1 MFASLN
7 VLKELQKHYENNPK
21 DPLKGIIWHTQGS
34 GKTALTYHLTK
45 LIKDFFSPLGKK
57 TKFYF
62 IVDRLDLLE
71 QAKNEFLKRGFQA
84 HEAEDKEDLSQKL
97 KSSSVFENPQ
107 GNDEII
113 VVNIQKFKA
122 PNEDPFNSAPK
133 EIISKTELQESIQN
147 SHDLQ
152 RVFIIDEAHRSYD
165 PKGCFYANLIECDKT
180 AIKIALTGTPLLED
194 NAQDKA
200 TKKTFGNYLHTYSYT
215 ESIKDAHTLTLQLE
229 IIEKSYKKSII
240 PNKKIYFEFLYYL
253 LKYHKDNISNIGGGT
268 TFKEVSGATLGLFKV
283 KIPPTYYEQ
292 QKIARTLSILD
303 QKIEN
308 NHKINELLHTL
319 AYKIYEYYFKY
330 KPKNAKLEQII
341 IENPKSSIMV
351 KNAQKTQDK
360 YPFFTSGD
368 NILSY
373 PKAIIDGRNCF
384 LNTGGNAGIKFY
396 VGKASYSTDTWCICA
411 NEFSDYLYLLL
422 SSIKT
427 HINQSFFQG
436 TSLKHLQKNLLKKY
450 PIYMPSAH
458 EIKKFNQIIMPLLT
472 LISINTRTSKKLEQ
486 IRDFLLPLLLKQQV
500 KPQ

>member
-1 MFASLN
+1 MSEWQTFC
-7 VLKELQKHYENNPK
+7 LKDLVKIFGGSTPPTNNPK
-21 DPLKGIIWHTQGS
+21 NYGNKIRWI
-34 GKTALTYHLTK
+34 TAK
-45 LIKDFFSPLGKK
+45 
-57 TKFYF
+57 
-62 IVDRLDLLE
+62 
-71 QAKNEFLKRGFQA
+71 
-84 HEAEDKEDLSQKL
+84 DLSILQGRYIKKGSRSISRL
-97 KSSSVFENPQ
+97 GFKSCSTFLLPKHAILFSVR
-107 GNDEII
+107 
-113 VVNIQKFKA
+113 A
-122 PNEDPFNSAPK
+122 PIGYTA
-133 EIISKTELQESIQN
+133 IISK
-147 SHDLQ
+147 
-152 RVFIIDEAHRSYD
+152 RSCTD
-165 PKGCFYANLIECDKT
+165 RGLMG
-180 AIKIALTGTPLLED
+180 LV
-194 NAQDKA
+194 
-200 TKKTFGNYLHTYSYT
+200 
-215 ESIKDAHTLTLQLE
+215 
-229 IIEKSYKKSII
+229 

-253 LKYHKDNISNIGGGT
+253 LKYHKNNISNMGVGT
-268 TFKEVSGATLGLFKV
+268 TFKGISKPALGLFKV

-450 PIYMPSAH
+450 PIYMPSVH

>member
-1 MFASLN
+1 MSKTLQDYATLINDTIQSNEINHYITTDNMCQNLGGIDTLKNINIPQGKVRSFQKDDVLLSNIRLYFRKVYRAKQKGGCSSDVLVFRAKHIDSATLFAILSS
-7 VLKELQKHYENNPK
+7 QIFTDYACS
-21 DPLKGIIWHTQGS
+21 GSQGS
-34 GKTALTYHLTK
+34 KMPRGNKTHMM
-45 LIKDFFSPLGKK
+45 DFKIPTINF
-57 TKFYF
+57 T
-62 IVDRLDLLE
+62 I
-71 QAKNEFLKRGFQA
+71 AK
-84 HEAEDKEDLSQKL
+84 
-97 KSSSVFENPQ
+97 
-107 GNDEII
+107 I
-113 VVNIQKFKA
+113 
-122 PNEDPFNSAPK
+122 FN
-133 EIISKTELQESIQN
+133 SIQN
-147 SHDLQ
+147 
-152 RVFIIDEAHRSYD
+152 
-165 PKGCFYANLIECDKT
+165 
-180 AIKIALTGTPLLED
+180 
-194 NAQDKA
+194 
-200 TKKTFGNYLHTYSYT
+200 
-215 ESIKDAHTLTLQLE
+215 
-229 IIEKSYKKSII
+229 
-240 PNKKIYFEFLYYL
+240 
-253 LKYHKDNISNIGGGT
+253 
-268 TFKEVSGATLGLFKV
+268 
-283 KIPPTYYEQ
+283 
-292 QKIARTLSILD
+292 
-303 QKIEN
+303 KIEN

-341 IENPKSSIMV
+341 IENPKSNIMV

-396 VGKASYSTDTWCICA
+396 VGKASYSTHTWCICA

-486 IRDFLLPLLLKQQV
+486 IKDFLLPLLLKQQV
-500 KPQ
+500 KPK

>member
-1 MFASLN
+1 MSKTLQDYATLINDTIQSNEINHYITTDNMCQNLGGIDTFKNINIPQGKVRSFQKDDILLSNIRLYFRKVYRAKQKGGCSSDVLVFRAKHIDSATLFAILSS
-7 VLKELQKHYENNPK
+7 QIFTDYACS
-21 DPLKGIIWHTQGS
+21 GSQGS
-34 GKTALTYHLTK
+34 KMPRGNKTHMM
-45 LIKDFFSPLGKK
+45 DFKIPTINF
-57 TKFYF
+57 T
-62 IVDRLDLLE
+62 I
-71 QAKNEFLKRGFQA
+71 AK
-84 HEAEDKEDLSQKL
+84 
-97 KSSSVFENPQ
+97 
-107 GNDEII
+107 I
-113 VVNIQKFKA
+113 
-122 PNEDPFNSAPK
+122 FN
-133 EIISKTELQESIQN
+133 SIQN
-147 SHDLQ
+147 
-152 RVFIIDEAHRSYD
+152 
-165 PKGCFYANLIECDKT
+165 
-180 AIKIALTGTPLLED
+180 
-194 NAQDKA
+194 
-200 TKKTFGNYLHTYSYT
+200 
-215 ESIKDAHTLTLQLE
+215 
-229 IIEKSYKKSII
+229 
-240 PNKKIYFEFLYYL
+240 
-253 LKYHKDNISNIGGGT
+253 
-268 TFKEVSGATLGLFKV
+268 
-283 KIPPTYYEQ
+283 
-292 QKIARTLSILD
+292 
-303 QKIEN
+303 KIEN
-308 NHKINELLHTL
+308 NHKINEFLHTL

-450 PIYMPSAH
+450 PIYMPSVH
-458 EIKKFNQIIMPLLT
+458 EIEKFNQIIMPLLT

>member
-1 MFASLN
+1 MSKTLQDYATLINDTIQSNEINHYITTDNMCQNLGGIDTFKNVNIPQGKVRSFQKDDVLLSNIRLYFRKVYRAKQKGGCSSDVLVFRAKHINSATLFAILSSQIFTDYACL
-7 VLKELQKHYENNPK
+7 
-21 DPLKGIIWHTQGS
+21 GSQGS
-34 GKTALTYHLTK
+34 KMPRGNKTHMM
-45 LIKDFFSPLGKK
+45 DFKIPTINF
-57 TKFYF
+57 T
-62 IVDRLDLLE
+62 I
-71 QAKNEFLKRGFQA
+71 AK
-84 HEAEDKEDLSQKL
+84 
-97 KSSSVFENPQ
+97 
-107 GNDEII
+107 I
-113 VVNIQKFKA
+113 
-122 PNEDPFNSAPK
+122 FN
-133 EIISKTELQESIQN
+133 SIQN
-147 SHDLQ
+147 
-152 RVFIIDEAHRSYD
+152 
-165 PKGCFYANLIECDKT
+165 
-180 AIKIALTGTPLLED
+180 
-194 NAQDKA
+194 
-200 TKKTFGNYLHTYSYT
+200 
-215 ESIKDAHTLTLQLE
+215 
-229 IIEKSYKKSII
+229 
-240 PNKKIYFEFLYYL
+240 
-253 LKYHKDNISNIGGGT
+253 
-268 TFKEVSGATLGLFKV
+268 
-283 KIPPTYYEQ
+283 
-292 QKIARTLSILD
+292 
-303 QKIEN
+303 KIEN

-341 IENPKSSIMV
+341 IENPKSNIMV

-422 SSIKT
+422 SSIKN

-458 EIKKFNQIIMPLLT
+458 EIKKFNQIMMPLLT

-500 KPQ
+500 KPKQKIL

>member
-1 MFASLN
+1 MSKTLQDYATLINDTIQSNEINHYITTDNMCQNLGGIDTFKNINIPQGKVRSFQKDDVLLSNIRLYFRKVYRAKQKGGCSSDVLVFRAKHIDSATLFAILSS
-7 VLKELQKHYENNPK
+7 QIFTDYACS
-21 DPLKGIIWHTQGS
+21 GSQGS
-34 GKTALTYHLTK
+34 KMPRGNKTHMM
-45 LIKDFFSPLGKK
+45 DFKIPTINF
-57 TKFYF
+57 T
-62 IVDRLDLLE
+62 I
-71 QAKNEFLKRGFQA
+71 AK
-84 HEAEDKEDLSQKL
+84 
-97 KSSSVFENPQ
+97 
-107 GNDEII
+107 I
-113 VVNIQKFKA
+113 
-122 PNEDPFNSAPK
+122 FN
-133 EIISKTELQESIQN
+133 SIQN
-147 SHDLQ
+147 
-152 RVFIIDEAHRSYD
+152 
-165 PKGCFYANLIECDKT
+165 
-180 AIKIALTGTPLLED
+180 
-194 NAQDKA
+194 
-200 TKKTFGNYLHTYSYT
+200 
-215 ESIKDAHTLTLQLE
+215 
-229 IIEKSYKKSII
+229 
-240 PNKKIYFEFLYYL
+240 
-253 LKYHKDNISNIGGGT
+253 
-268 TFKEVSGATLGLFKV
+268 
-283 KIPPTYYEQ
+283 
-292 QKIARTLSILD
+292 
-303 QKIEN
+303 KIEN

-384 LNTGGNAGIKFY
+384 LNTGGNAGVKFY

-450 PIYMPSAH
+450 PIYMPSTH

>member
-1 MFASLN
+1 MSKTLQDYATLINDTIQSNEINHYITTDNMCQNLGGIDTFKNINIPQGKVRSFQKDDILLSNIRLYFRKVYRAKQKGGCSSDVLVFRAKHIDSATLFAILSS
-7 VLKELQKHYENNPK
+7 QIFTDYACS
-21 DPLKGIIWHTQGS
+21 GSQGS
-34 GKTALTYHLTK
+34 KMPRGNKTHMMNFKIPTINFT
-45 LIKDFFSPLGKK
+45 I
-57 TKFYF
+57 
-62 IVDRLDLLE
+62 
-71 QAKNEFLKRGFQA
+71 AK
-84 HEAEDKEDLSQKL
+84 
-97 KSSSVFENPQ
+97 
-107 GNDEII
+107 I
-113 VVNIQKFKA
+113 
-122 PNEDPFNSAPK
+122 FN
-133 EIISKTELQESIQN
+133 SIQN
-147 SHDLQ
+147 
-152 RVFIIDEAHRSYD
+152 
-165 PKGCFYANLIECDKT
+165 
-180 AIKIALTGTPLLED
+180 
-194 NAQDKA
+194 
-200 TKKTFGNYLHTYSYT
+200 
-215 ESIKDAHTLTLQLE
+215 
-229 IIEKSYKKSII
+229 
-240 PNKKIYFEFLYYL
+240 
-253 LKYHKDNISNIGGGT
+253 
-268 TFKEVSGATLGLFKV
+268 
-283 KIPPTYYEQ
+283 
-292 QKIARTLSILD
+292 
-303 QKIEN
+303 KIEN

-319 AYKIYEYYFKY
+319 AYKIYKYYFKY

-422 SSIKT
+422 SSIKN

-450 PIYMPSAH
+450 PIYMPPAH
-458 EIKKFNQIIMPLLT
+458 EIKKFNQIMMPLLT

>member
-1 MFASLN
+1 MTKLLDLKNNSVIAINQNNHTKEDNYKKVCYLDTDNITNNRINAFLEIDLTKEKLPSRAKRKCSLN
-7 VLKELQKHYENNPK
+7 SIIYSSVRPNQRHF
-21 DPLKGIIWHTQGS
+21 GIIKEIPKNFLVS
-34 GKTALTYHLTK
+34 TA
-45 LIKDFFSPLGKK
+45 
-57 TKFYF
+57 F
-62 IVDRLDLLE
+62 IVIDIIDLEKLDPDYLYYHIT
-71 QAKNEFLKRGFQA
+71 Q
-84 HEAEDKEDLSQKL
+84 DK
-97 KSSSVFENPQ
+97 
-107 GNDEII
+107 
-113 VVNIQKFKA
+113 
-122 PNEDPFNSAPK
+122 
-133 EIISKTELQESIQN
+133 TT
-147 SHDLQ
+147 HYLQ
-152 RVFIIDEAHRSYD
+152 RIAECGTSSYPSITPLD
-165 PKGCFYANLIECDKT
+165 FLN
-180 AIKIALTGTPLLED
+180 IKIKLYPLE
-194 NAQDKA
+194 
-200 TKKTFGNYLHTYSYT
+200 T
-215 ESIKDAHTLTLQLE
+215 
-229 IIEKSYKKSII
+229 
-240 PNKKIYFEFLYYL
+240 
-253 LKYHKDNISNIGGGT
+253 
-268 TFKEVSGATLGLFKV
+268 
-283 KIPPTYYEQ
+283 Q
-292 QKIARTLSILD
+292 QKIARTLSVLD

-368 NILSY
+368 NTLSY

-422 SSIKT
+422 SSIKN

-458 EIKKFNQIIMPLLT
+458 EIKKFNQMIMPLLT

-500 KPQ
+500 KPE

>member
-1 MFASLN
+1 MSKTLQDYATLINDTIQSNEINHYITTDNMCQNLGGIDTFKNINIPQGKVRSFQKDDVLLSNIRLYFRKVYRTKQKGGCSSDVLVFRAKHIDSATLFAILSS
-7 VLKELQKHYENNPK
+7 QIFTDYACS
-21 DPLKGIIWHTQGS
+21 GSQGS
-34 GKTALTYHLTK
+34 KMPRGNKTHMM
-45 LIKDFFSPLGKK
+45 DFKIPTINF
-57 TKFYF
+57 T
-62 IVDRLDLLE
+62 I
-71 QAKNEFLKRGFQA
+71 AK
-84 HEAEDKEDLSQKL
+84 
-97 KSSSVFENPQ
+97 
-107 GNDEII
+107 I
-113 VVNIQKFKA
+113 
-122 PNEDPFNSAPK
+122 FN
-133 EIISKTELQESIQN
+133 SIQN
-147 SHDLQ
+147 
-152 RVFIIDEAHRSYD
+152 
-165 PKGCFYANLIECDKT
+165 
-180 AIKIALTGTPLLED
+180 
-194 NAQDKA
+194 
-200 TKKTFGNYLHTYSYT
+200 
-215 ESIKDAHTLTLQLE
+215 
-229 IIEKSYKKSII
+229 
-240 PNKKIYFEFLYYL
+240 
-253 LKYHKDNISNIGGGT
+253 
-268 TFKEVSGATLGLFKV
+268 
-283 KIPPTYYEQ
+283 
-292 QKIARTLSILD
+292 
-303 QKIEN
+303 KIEN

-319 AYKIYEYYFKY
+319 AYKIYECYFKY
-330 KPKNAKLEQII
+330 KPKNANLEQII

-368 NILSY
+368 NILFY

-472 LISINTRTSKKLEQ
+472 LISINTRISKKLEQ

>member
-1 MFASLN
+1 MSKTLQDYATLINDTIQSNEINHYITTDNMRQNLGGIDTLKNINIPQGKVRSFQKDDVLLSNIRLYFRKVYKAKQKGGCSSDILVFRAKHIDSTTLFAILSSQIFTDYAYL
-7 VLKELQKHYENNPK
+7 
-21 DPLKGIIWHTQGS
+21 GSQGS
-34 GKTALTYHLTK
+34 KMPRGNKTHMM
-45 LIKDFFSPLGKK
+45 DFKIPTIDF
-57 TKFYF
+57 T
-62 IVDRLDLLE
+62 I
-71 QAKNEFLKRGFQA
+71 AK
-84 HEAEDKEDLSQKL
+84 
-97 KSSSVFENPQ
+97 
-107 GNDEII
+107 I
-113 VVNIQKFKA
+113 
-122 PNEDPFNSAPK
+122 FN
-133 EIISKTELQESIQN
+133 SIQN
-147 SHDLQ
+147 
-152 RVFIIDEAHRSYD
+152 
-165 PKGCFYANLIECDKT
+165 
-180 AIKIALTGTPLLED
+180 
-194 NAQDKA
+194 
-200 TKKTFGNYLHTYSYT
+200 
-215 ESIKDAHTLTLQLE
+215 
-229 IIEKSYKKSII
+229 
-240 PNKKIYFEFLYYL
+240 
-253 LKYHKDNISNIGGGT
+253 
-268 TFKEVSGATLGLFKV
+268 
-283 KIPPTYYEQ
+283 
-292 QKIARTLSILD
+292 
-303 QKIEN
+303 KIEN

-368 NILSY
+368 NILFY

-396 VGKASYSTDTWCICA
+396 VGKASYSTDTWCIYA

>member
-1 MFASLN
+1 MSKTLQDYATLINDTIQSNEINHYITTDNMCQNLGGIDTFKNINIPQGKVRSFQKDDVLLSNIRLYFRKVYRAKQKGGCSSDVLVFRAKHIDSATLFAILSS
-7 VLKELQKHYENNPK
+7 QIFTDYACS
-21 DPLKGIIWHTQGS
+21 GSQGS
-34 GKTALTYHLTK
+34 KMPRGNKTHMM
-45 LIKDFFSPLGKK
+45 DFKIPTINF
-57 TKFYF
+57 T
-62 IVDRLDLLE
+62 I
-71 QAKNEFLKRGFQA
+71 AK
-84 HEAEDKEDLSQKL
+84 
-97 KSSSVFENPQ
+97 
-107 GNDEII
+107 I
-113 VVNIQKFKA
+113 
-122 PNEDPFNSAPK
+122 FN
-133 EIISKTELQESIQN
+133 SIQN
-147 SHDLQ
+147 
-152 RVFIIDEAHRSYD
+152 
-165 PKGCFYANLIECDKT
+165 
-180 AIKIALTGTPLLED
+180 
-194 NAQDKA
+194 
-200 TKKTFGNYLHTYSYT
+200 
-215 ESIKDAHTLTLQLE
+215 
-229 IIEKSYKKSII
+229 
-240 PNKKIYFEFLYYL
+240 
-253 LKYHKDNISNIGGGT
+253 
-268 TFKEVSGATLGLFKV
+268 
-283 KIPPTYYEQ
+283 
-292 QKIARTLSILD
+292 
-303 QKIEN
+303 KIEN

-341 IENPKSSIMV
+341 IENPKSNIMV

-450 PIYMPSAH
+450 PIYMPSVH
-458 EIKKFNQIIMPLLT
+458 EIKKFNQIMMPLLT

-500 KPQ
+500 KPK

>member
-1 MFASLN
+1 MSKTLQDYATLINDTIQSNEINHYITTDNMCQNLGGIDTFKNINIPQGKVRSFQKDDILLSNIRLYFRKVYRAKQKGGCSSDVLVFRAKHIDSATLFAILSS
-7 VLKELQKHYENNPK
+7 QIFTDYACS
-21 DPLKGIIWHTQGS
+21 GSQGS
-34 GKTALTYHLTK
+34 KMPRGNKTHMM
-45 LIKDFFSPLGKK
+45 DFKIPTINF
-57 TKFYF
+57 T
-62 IVDRLDLLE
+62 I
-71 QAKNEFLKRGFQA
+71 AK
-84 HEAEDKEDLSQKL
+84 
-97 KSSSVFENPQ
+97 
-107 GNDEII
+107 I
-113 VVNIQKFKA
+113 
-122 PNEDPFNSAPK
+122 FN
-133 EIISKTELQESIQN
+133 SIQN
-147 SHDLQ
+147 
-152 RVFIIDEAHRSYD
+152 
-165 PKGCFYANLIECDKT
+165 
-180 AIKIALTGTPLLED
+180 
-194 NAQDKA
+194 
-200 TKKTFGNYLHTYSYT
+200 
-215 ESIKDAHTLTLQLE
+215 
-229 IIEKSYKKSII
+229 
-240 PNKKIYFEFLYYL
+240 
-253 LKYHKDNISNIGGGT
+253 
-268 TFKEVSGATLGLFKV
+268 
-283 KIPPTYYEQ
+283 
-292 QKIARTLSILD
+292 
-303 QKIEN
+303 KIEN

-319 AYKIYEYYFKY
+319 AYRIYEYYFKY

-486 IRDFLLPLLLKQQV
+486 IRDFLLPLLLTQQV

>member
-1 MFASLN
+1 MSKTLQDYATLINDTIQSNEINHYITTDNMCQNLGGIDTFKNINIPQGKVRSFQKDDVLLSNIRLYFRKVYRAKQKGGCSSDVLVFRAKHIDSATLFAILSS
-7 VLKELQKHYENNPK
+7 QIFTDYACS
-21 DPLKGIIWHTQGS
+21 GSQGS
-34 GKTALTYHLTK
+34 KMPRGNKTHMM
-45 LIKDFFSPLGKK
+45 DFKIPTINF
-57 TKFYF
+57 T
-62 IVDRLDLLE
+62 I
-71 QAKNEFLKRGFQA
+71 AK
-84 HEAEDKEDLSQKL
+84 
-97 KSSSVFENPQ
+97 
-107 GNDEII
+107 I
-113 VVNIQKFKA
+113 
-122 PNEDPFNSAPK
+122 FN
-133 EIISKTELQESIQN
+133 SIQN
-147 SHDLQ
+147 
-152 RVFIIDEAHRSYD
+152 
-165 PKGCFYANLIECDKT
+165 
-180 AIKIALTGTPLLED
+180 
-194 NAQDKA
+194 
-200 TKKTFGNYLHTYSYT
+200 
-215 ESIKDAHTLTLQLE
+215 
-229 IIEKSYKKSII
+229 
-240 PNKKIYFEFLYYL
+240 
-253 LKYHKDNISNIGGGT
+253 
-268 TFKEVSGATLGLFKV
+268 
-283 KIPPTYYEQ
+283 
-292 QKIARTLSILD
+292 
-303 QKIEN
+303 KIEN

-450 PIYMPSAH
+450 PIYMPSVH
-458 EIKKFNQIIMPLLT
+458 EIKKFNQIIIPLLT
-472 LISINTRTSKKLEQ
+472 LISINTRASKKLEQ

>member
-1 MFASLN
+1 MSDNKTCSTKKNQIVKLGDILEVLTDYHSN
-7 VLKELQKHYENNPK
+7 GSYKTLKENV
-21 DPLKGIIWHTQGS
+21 T
-34 GKTALTYHLTK
+34 
-45 LIKDFFSPLGKK
+45 
-57 TKFYF
+57 
-62 IVDRLDLLE
+62 LLE
-71 QAKNEFLKRGFQA
+71 QPNFAIMIRTTNFEKNDFRK
-84 HEAEDKEDLSQKL
+84 
-97 KSSSVFENPQ
+97 
-107 GNDEII
+107 
-113 VVNIQKFKA
+113 
-122 PNEDPFNSAPK
+122 
-133 EIISKTELQESIQN
+133 
-147 SHDLQ
+147 
-152 RVFIIDEAHRSYD
+152 
-165 PKGCFYANLIECDKT
+165 NLIYINQQAYNFLSKSKVLYQD
-180 AIKIALTGTPLLED
+180 ILINKIANAGAVYFMPRLDKPVSLGMNLFLLRI
-194 NAQDKA
+194 
-200 TKKTFGNYLHTYSYT
+200 KKNY
-215 ESIKDAHTLTLQLE
+215 
-229 IIEKSYKKSII
+229 
-240 PNKKIYFEFLYYL
+240 NKYFIFCI
-253 LKYHKDNISNIGGGT
+253 LKYNEKRLRLMAKGTTTKTITKDNIKMFQI
-268 TFKEVSGATLGLFKV
+268 LL
-283 KIPPTYYEQ
+283 PPLETQ

-396 VGKASYSTDTWCICA
+396 VGKASYSIHTWCICA

-500 KPQ
+500 KPK

>member
-1 MFASLN
+1 MSKTLQDYATLINDTIQSNEINHYITTDNMCQNLGGIDTFKNISIPQGKVRSFQKDDVLLSNIRLYFRKVYRAKQKGGCSSDVLVFRAKHIDSATLFAILSS
-7 VLKELQKHYENNPK
+7 QIFTDYACS
-21 DPLKGIIWHTQGS
+21 GSQGS
-34 GKTALTYHLTK
+34 KMPRGNKTHMM
-45 LIKDFFSPLGKK
+45 DFKIPTINF
-57 TKFYF
+57 T
-62 IVDRLDLLE
+62 I
-71 QAKNEFLKRGFQA
+71 AK
-84 HEAEDKEDLSQKL
+84 
-97 KSSSVFENPQ
+97 
-107 GNDEII
+107 I
-113 VVNIQKFKA
+113 
-122 PNEDPFNSAPK
+122 FN
-133 EIISKTELQESIQN
+133 SIQN
-147 SHDLQ
+147 
-152 RVFIIDEAHRSYD
+152 
-165 PKGCFYANLIECDKT
+165 
-180 AIKIALTGTPLLED
+180 
-194 NAQDKA
+194 
-200 TKKTFGNYLHTYSYT
+200 
-215 ESIKDAHTLTLQLE
+215 
-229 IIEKSYKKSII
+229 
-240 PNKKIYFEFLYYL
+240 
-253 LKYHKDNISNIGGGT
+253 
-268 TFKEVSGATLGLFKV
+268 
-283 KIPPTYYEQ
+283 
-292 QKIARTLSILD
+292 
-303 QKIEN
+303 KIEN
-308 NHKINELLHTL
+308 NHKINEFLHTL

-396 VGKASYSTDTWCICA
+396 VGKASYSTHTWCICA